1 MAVMLRT
8 KDFKVFEAE
17 TKLDK
22 PTNSEQ
28 RLLRTSHELIRK
40 LYKPRTLYRS
50 VGITLQNLVF
60 GKAVQQSLFETEQH
74 EDDKMSRIIDD
85 LEKKY
90 GKQVVKLGI

>member
-1 MAVMLRT
+1 MLRT
-8 KDFKVFEAE
+8 KDFKVFETE

-28 RLLRTSHELIRK
+28 TLLRASHELIGK
-40 LYKPRTLYRS
+40 LYKSKTLYRS
-50 VGITLQNLVF
+50 VGITLRNLVF
-60 GKAVQQSLFETEQH
+60 GKAVQQSLFEIEQR

-90 GKQVVKLGI
+90 GKQVVKLGM